1 MEKYFAYLNDF
12 RESGEIN
19 MFEAVPYLQQAFP
32 ELADDRARAKRI
44 LMAWMT
50 FCEESE
56 VD

>member
-1 MEKYFAYLNDF
+1 MEKYFVYLDDL
-12 RESGEIN
+12 RESGEIK
-19 MFEAVPYLQQAFP
+19 MFEAVPYLQQTFP
-32 ELADDRARAKRI
+32 ELAGDRARAKRI

>member
-1 MEKYFAYLNDF
+1 MEEYFVYLDDL

-32 ELADDRARAKRI
+32 ELVDNRARAKKI